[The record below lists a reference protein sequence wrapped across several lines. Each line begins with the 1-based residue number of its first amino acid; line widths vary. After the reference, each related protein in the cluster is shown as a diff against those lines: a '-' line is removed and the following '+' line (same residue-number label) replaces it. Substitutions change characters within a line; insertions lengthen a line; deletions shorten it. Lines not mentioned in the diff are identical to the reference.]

1 MLNRLL
7 ITFST
12 VLCTMMKDTLLRNI
26 KNIDC
31 RLLDVI
37 ETALI
42 KTILFGNCSANA
54 RTNTQIYNATIEY
67 ILTTKRFDESLFHS

>member
-1 MLNRLL
+1 MYNDERH
-7 ITFST
+7 
-12 VLCTMMKDTLLRNI
+12 TLLRNI